1 MLEIEKSPAVPN
13 KSFFKLDEVCTITAV
28 KPYVLRYW
36 ENEFQEI
43 SPVASSSGQ
52 KLYSQKDIETILEV
66 KKLMFEQKLTIERA
80 KLEIKAVGHN
90 KTLGQSE
97 VVVNQEMIATSPLPI
112 SPSTMSDS
120 QKQKLILAKA
130 KLVSLIANCEDFK
143 RSQNWC

>member
-1 MLEIEKSPAVPN
+1 METEISPHVPN
-13 KSFFKLDEVCTITAV
+13 KSFFKLDEICTITAV

-43 SPVASSSGQ
+43 APVSSSSGQ
-52 KLYSQKDIETILEV
+52 KLYSQKDIETILQV

-80 KLEIKAVGHN
+80 KLEIKAIGN
-90 KTLGQSE
+90 NSKLGMPE
-97 VVVNQEMIATSPLPI
+97 VVVSEEVTFAPLVA
-112 SPSTMSDS
+112 MNDS

-130 KLVSLIANCEDFK
+130 KLVSLISNCEDFK